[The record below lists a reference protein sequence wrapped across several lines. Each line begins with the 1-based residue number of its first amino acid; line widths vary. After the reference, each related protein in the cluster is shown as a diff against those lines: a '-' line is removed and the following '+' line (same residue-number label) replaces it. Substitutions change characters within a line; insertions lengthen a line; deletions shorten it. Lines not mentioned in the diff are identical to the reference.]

1 MPKSAKSTCVW
12 PFPQNPTFSDRA
24 PLFFLQSTR
33 DVCARASV
41 GNPANTASRTAAAAK
56 REAHDVMNR
65 RGQEPQRA
73 GRYQTGERRVNLN
86 RLRGRGLAIYG
97 PDT

>member
-1 MPKSAKSTCVW
+1 MPKSAKSTWVW
-12 PFPQNPTFSDRA
+12 PFPQNPTFSDRT

-33 DVCARASV
+33 EVCARASV
-41 GNPANTASRTAAAAK
+41 GNPANTASRTAAAEK
-56 REAHDVMNR
+56 LEAHDVMNR

-73 GRYQTGERRVNLN
+73 RRYQTGERRVNLN
-86 RLRGRGLAIYG
+86 RLRRRRFAIYG